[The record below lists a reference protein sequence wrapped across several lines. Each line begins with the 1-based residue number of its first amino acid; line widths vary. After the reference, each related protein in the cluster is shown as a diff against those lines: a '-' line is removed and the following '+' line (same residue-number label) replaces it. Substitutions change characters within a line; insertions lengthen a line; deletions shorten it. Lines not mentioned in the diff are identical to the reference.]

1 MALSK
6 QFTEK
11 DKVVFQHMERD
22 ATALVVRHAN
32 QNCKV
37 SHLLAATALRR
48 WRVLGVV
55 TQQTDKHSMSQRKHT
70 LAKPVGWELP
80 IPRTCTSCLRLSS
93 ENAQV
98 HERRC
103 AQGIDCSGSQVP
115 IQGRLRQMSGAPR
128 NTNSTLA
135 I

>member
-55 TQQTDKHSMSQRKHT
+55 TQQTECLPFPPRYGRKRISDPSTHPNKNNQT
-70 LAKPVGWELP
+70 LRSYQAVAY
-80 IPRTCTSCLRLSS
+80 SS
-93 ENAQV
+93 FLLM
-98 HERRC
+98 
-103 AQGIDCSGSQVP
+103 
-115 IQGRLRQMSGAPR
+115 IQFKVASHLLYLFSAAPTPGRDY
-128 NTNSTLA
+128 
-135 I
+135 